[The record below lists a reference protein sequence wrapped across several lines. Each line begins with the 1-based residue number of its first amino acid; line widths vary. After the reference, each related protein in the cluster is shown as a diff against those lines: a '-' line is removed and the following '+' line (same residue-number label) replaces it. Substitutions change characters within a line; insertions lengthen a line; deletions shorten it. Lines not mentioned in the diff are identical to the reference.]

1 MKARISYFKIA
12 VVKIGAE
19 ILSYIQKQINVVAQS
34 YDQKEK
40 VREVWK
46 EELIVFS
53 HECEDVGDVSELQ
66 MKVKIKMRF

>member
-19 ILSYIQKQINVVAQS
+19 ILSYIQKQNKTTDNKAISERQLKLFNSINVVAQS

-40 VREVWK
+40 VREV
-46 EELIVFS
+46 
-53 HECEDVGDVSELQ
+53 
-66 MKVKIKMRF
+66 